1 VDTLVLEKHADF
13 LRDFRGDTVHPST
26 LEVLHEL
33 GLLEGFLQ
41 RPHQEYTH
49 VSAKF
54 NETTVPIGDFTHL
67 PTRCKFIALMPQW
80 DLLNFLT
87 ETAARYPGFKLKMQS
102 EVTDLIEQNG
112 PIVGVKG
119 QTPNGPF
126 EARAHLVVG
135 ADGRQSIVRKKAG
148 LQIHDLGAPIDV
160 LWIRLSKRPT
170 DADLTLG
177 YFRAGSALV
186 TINRGDY
193 WQCARIIFKGSFEE
207 IRQRGLPAFRED
219 LSKIAPFFS
228 DRVGELESWDAI
240 KLLSVSVDRLRTWY
254 RPGLLC
260 IGDSAHAMSPVGGVG
275 INLAIQD
282 AVAAANILANPL
294 LRAEVTQRHLMA
306 VERRRQLPTRLTQAF
321 QVQAHNRV
329 IYPLLAGKTNFE
341 KLPLVP
347 RLFRKFP
354 ILRRIPARLIGI
366 GVRPEHVKTPSVQRT
381 P

>member
-1 VDTLVLEKHADF
+1 
-13 LRDFRGDTVHPST
+13 
-26 LEVLHEL
+26 
-33 GLLEGFLQ
+33 
-41 RPHQEYTH
+41 
-49 VSAKF
+49 
-54 NETTVPIGDFTHL
+54 
-67 PTRCKFIALMPQW
+67 
-80 DLLNFLT
+80 LT

-112 PIVGVKG
+112 QIVGVKG